1 MAITTE
7 HTTRSAPHG
16 VLLYAPG
23 LGSILDG
30 VQRGALCLRD
40 ELQLEGITC
49 RPLSVVDNSPTPR
62 IVISM
67 PQSGL
72 SVPLPSARTGADSL
86 REPAQ
91 ISNASDALTKNG
103 TSNSA
108 TNGAVELLPG
118 VVPHLLLLDA
128 DALANGQAQNVES
141 VLRQLAAASIPHTCI
156 LIGDDSVTGPEPAA
170 GSVLDTEDV
179 FAVVSASARPGSLR
193 QMARRA
199 LDHCALQA
207 RAQGME
213 REVQLYTQHLK
224 ELNRI
229 GVALSSE
236 RDLDTLLELILTK
249 SRDITDAD
257 ASSLYLVEPDPTAGA
272 EGKSRLRFKLSQ
284 NDSLTFSVNQP
295 MPISSES
302 LAGYVALTG
311 ESLRFEDV
319 YEIGPEVPY
328 RFNRSFDESH
338 GYRTKSMLV
347 VPMRN
352 HKNDIIGVL
361 QLINRKTHRR
371 ARLGNRSAV
380 EREVLPFSDLDLEM
394 TESLASQAAVAI
406 ENSSLYQDIENLF
419 EGFVTA
425 SARAIEQRDPTTSGH
440 SERVAILTVE
450 LADRISRLGR
460 GRFSD
465 ILFTPTQIKELRY
478 AALLHDF
485 GKVGVREDVLLKR
498 NKLHEHEFD
507 LLRMRFELVRTQR
520 ERDLAGRKVQALLSE
535 DRESLLG
542 QFQLWDKELEDE
554 MHDMDE
560 FMTLV
565 TRANDPLL
573 QWMSDEE
580 FERQQA
586 GLARLRHV
594 YYCDRTQSTRP
605 ILNDYELRALSVR
618 RGSLDEVE
626 RREIECHVTH
636 TFEFLNQIPWTREY
650 EMVPRIAYC
659 HHERCNGTGYP
670 RGLTGDDISL
680 QARMMTIVD
689 IYDALTA
696 SDRPYKKACTSD
708 RAIDILY
715 QEAQDGNID
724 RDVLDVFVTYHVWK
738 LTEGWKKRS

>member
-1 MAITTE
+1 
-7 HTTRSAPHG
+7 
-16 VLLYAPG
+16 VL
-23 LGSILDG
+23 S
-30 VQRGALCLRD
+30 
-40 ELQLEGITC
+40 EE
-49 RPLSVVDNSPTPR
+49 
-62 IVISM
+62 
-67 PQSGL
+67 
-72 SVPLPSARTGADSL
+72 
-86 REPAQ
+86 E
-91 ISNASDALTKNG
+91 
-103 TSNSA
+103 
-108 TNGAVELLPG
+108 
-118 VVPHLLLLDA
+118 
-128 DALANGQAQNVES
+128 
-141 VLRQLAAASIPHTCI
+141 
-156 LIGDDSVTGPEPAA
+156 
-170 GSVLDTEDV
+170 V
-179 FAVVSASARPGSLR
+179 FAVLSASARPGSLR
-193 QMARRA
+193 QIAKRA

-207 RAQGME
+207 RARGME
-213 REVQLYTQHLK
+213 RELELYTRHLK
-224 ELNRI
+224 ELNHI

-249 SRDITDAD
+249 SRAITNSD
-257 ASSLYLVEPDPTAGA
+257 ASSLYLVEQDPA
-272 EGKSRLRFKLSQ
+272 EDADGKSRLRFKLSQ

-319 YEIGPEVPY
+319 YEIGPEVSH
-328 RFNRSFDESH
+328 RFNRSFDISH

-371 ARLGNRSAV
+371 VRLENRSAV
-380 EREVLPFSDLDLEM
+380 EREVLPFSDLDLET

-406 ENSSLYQDIENLF
+406 ENSSLHQDIENLF

-450 LADRISRLGR
+450 LAGRISHIKR

-465 ILFTPTQIKELRY
+465 LVFTPTQIKEMRY

-507 LLRMRFELVRTQR
+507 MLRMRFEMVRMQR
-520 ERDLAGRKVQALLSE
+520 ERDLATRKVQALQTE
-535 DRESLLG
+535 DRESLPG
-542 QFQLWDKELEDE
+542 QFQVWDKELEDE

-560 FMTLV
+560 FLTLV

-580 FERQQA
+580 FERQQN

-594 YYCDRTQSTRP
+594 YYCDRTQNTRP
-605 ILNDYELRALSVR
+605 LLNDYELCALSVR

-670 RGLTGDDISL
+670 RGLMGIDISL

-696 SDRPYKKACTSD
+696 ADRPYKKACTSD

-724 RDVLDVFVTYHVWK
+724 RDVLDIFVTYQVWK
-738 LTEGWKKRS
+738 LTQGWKKRS

>member
-1 MAITTE
+1 
-7 HTTRSAPHG
+7 
-16 VLLYAPG
+16 VLLHTPALTG
-23 LGSILDG
+23 ILDS
-30 VQRGALCLRD
+30 VQHGALRLRD
-40 ELQLEGITC
+40 ELQLDGITC
-49 RPLSVVDNSPTPR
+49 RLLTSLDK
-62 IVISM
+62 
-67 PQSGL
+67 
-72 SVPLPSARTGADSL
+72 VPAPV
-86 REPAQ
+86 
-91 ISNASDALTKNG
+91 NASAVNA
-103 TSNSA
+103 SA
-108 TNGAVELLPG
+108 VNASAVSAPPVDSSLVSVSGPSMQAATDVTRNIQKFECVG
-118 VVPHLLLLDA
+118 NDKHDETFTGQVPHLLLLDA
-128 DALANGQAQNVES
+128 AALTNGQAQNVEN
-141 VLRQLAAASIPHTCI
+141 VLCHLSATSIPHTCI
-156 LIGDDSVTGPEPAA
+156 LIGDDGGA
-170 GSVLDTEDV
+170 GRELLGSGALGEEEV
-179 FAVVSASARPGSLR
+179 FAVLSASPRPGSLR
-193 QMARRA
+193 QIARRA

-207 RAQGME
+207 RASGME
-213 REVQLYTQHLK
+213 RELELYTQHLK

-249 SRDITDAD
+249 SRDITNSD
-257 ASSLYLVEPDPTAGA
+257 ASSLYLVEPDPA
-272 EGKSRLRFKLSQ
+272 EGANGRLRLRFKLSQ

-295 MPISSES
+295 MPISRES

-347 VPMRN
+347 VPMHN

-371 ARLGNRSAV
+371 ARLENRNAV

-450 LADRISRLGR
+450 LADRISRLER
-460 GRFSD
+460 GPFADIVFS
-465 ILFTPTQIKELRY
+465 PTQIKELRY

-498 NKLHEHEFD
+498 NKLHAHEFD

-520 ERDLAGRKVQALLSE
+520 ERELALRKVQALLAE
-535 DRESLLG
+535 DRESLPSR
-542 QFQLWDKELEDE
+542 FQVWDKQLEDE
-554 MHDMDE
+554 MHEMDD

-580 FERQQA
+580 FERQQS

-594 YYCDRTQSTRP
+594 YYRDRAQSTRP
-605 ILNDYELRALSVR
+605 LLNDYELRALSVR

-670 RGLTGDDISL
+670 RGLTANDISL
-680 QARMMTIVD
+680 QSRMMTIVD

-738 LTEGWKKRS
+738 LTQGWKKRS